1 MRARGT
7 MALGVWLALAACGAD
22 EGSSTG
28 GRSSGPGGGGS
39 ADPFGN
45 STPGTGDGNF
55 GNTNTMGGPVAG
67 GAADPGSSKQCANIE
82 VDVTR
87 KKPVV
92 MIVVDGSGSMS
103 ETFGGGT
110 RWTELQKALI
120 DPTVG
125 VVPQL
130 ESAVEFGLS
139 IYQSADLGM
148 CPALTQ
154 VPTALMNAMPIT
166 TSYQTIMPN
175 GGTPT
180 GEALQAVVD
189 MMPDVSMM
197 PDADPHVIILATDG
211 MPNGCGGLPANVTAM
226 CPNVPSP
233 IPLFPP
239 GPDPFCVAMALAN
252 APPDTQSTLDA
263 TKAAMTKGVQTYVI
277 SLAPGLVQMGEL
289 QKVANLGL
297 GMAETATPGAPIFE
311 PTNPDALRD
320 ALLMII
326 GGAVGCTIE
335 VQGTLA
341 FDRACEGTVTLN
353 GVERECGGADGWRPV
368 DETHFELVGA
378 ACMEFQA
385 NPTVSLSANWP
396 CGVIV
401 PL

>member
-1 MRARGT
+1 MVGLA
-7 MALGVWLALAACGAD
+7 AVLGLAACSAD
-22 EGSSTG
+22 AGETNG
-28 GRSSGPGGGGS
+28 GRSGGGTGSGDGDSPFGNAGPGGGG
-39 ADPFGN
+39 D
-45 STPGTGDGNF
+45 DGF
-55 GNTNTMGGPVAG
+55 GNTDSMGGPVAG

-87 KKPVV
+87 KKPIVN
-92 MIVVDGSGSMS
+92 IVVDGSGSMN
-103 ETFGGGT
+103 EPFGAGT

-120 DPTVG
+120 DPMAG

-130 ESAVEFGLS
+130 ETAVEFGLN
-139 IYQSADLGM
+139 IYQSAELGM
-148 CPALTQ
+148 CPSLTQ
-154 VPTALMNAMPIT
+154 VAPALMNAMPIT

-197 PDADPHVIILATDG
+197 PDADPHVILLATDG
-211 MPNGCGGLPANVTAM
+211 MPNGCGGLPASVTAM

-239 GPDPFCVAMALAN
+239 GPDPFCVAMALAM

-263 TKAAMTKGVQTYVI
+263 TRAAMMKGIQTYVV
-277 SLAPGLVQMGEL
+277 SLAPGLQQQADL

-297 GMAETATPGAPIFE
+297 GMDEAATPGAPIFE
-311 PTNPDALRD
+311 PMNPDALRD

-326 GGAVGCTIE
+326 GGAVGCVIE
-335 VQGTLA
+335 VQGTLT

-353 GVERECGGADGWRPV
+353 GTERECGSPDGWRPV
-368 DETHFELVGA
+368 DENHFELVGSS
-378 ACMEFQA
+378 CTEFQA